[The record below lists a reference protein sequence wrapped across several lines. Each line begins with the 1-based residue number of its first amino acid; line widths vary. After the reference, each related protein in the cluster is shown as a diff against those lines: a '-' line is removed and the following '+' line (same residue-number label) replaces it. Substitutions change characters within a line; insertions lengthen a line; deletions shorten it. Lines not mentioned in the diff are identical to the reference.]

1 MIQSGCSTRPSII
14 VLRLLSRVLHSIG
27 DLERVRLRMF
37 NGKERPLA
45 LADFLVE
52 AQVLLTT
59 AEECLS
65 HLGLIRDDED
75 AINCMLFTLLKLEQ
89 RAHALRVAQVADF
102 CGTLSQMLN
111 RAKACEGLNHQTVE
125 TLKDCFIL
133 LAWQLEL
140 IDLNTGSLALDD
152 TEQKRLIATLS
163 NHIESA
169 PATASTENPK
179 Q

>member
-1 MIQSGCSTRPSII
+1 MTQSGCTLNTSII
-14 VLRLLSRVLHSIG
+14 ALTLLMWGGAHSIG
-27 DLERVRLRMF
+27 DPERVRLRMF

-89 RAHALRVAQVADF
+89 RAHALKVTPIAEF
-102 CGTLSQMLN
+102 CGTLSQLLN
-111 RAKACEGLNHQTVE
+111 QAKAYGGLNHKTVE
-125 TLKDCFIL
+125 TFQDCFIL

-140 IDLNTGSLALDD
+140 VDLNTGSLALDD
-152 TEQKRLIATLS
+152 TEQKRLVATLAE
-163 NHIESA
+163 HIESE
-169 PATASTENPK
+169 PTKVPVENEK
-179 Q
+179 